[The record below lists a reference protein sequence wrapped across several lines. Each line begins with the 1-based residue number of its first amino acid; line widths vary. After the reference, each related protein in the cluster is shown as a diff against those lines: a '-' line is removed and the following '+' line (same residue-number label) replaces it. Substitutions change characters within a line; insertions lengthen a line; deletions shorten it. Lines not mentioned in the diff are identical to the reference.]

1 MGSNRAISYAEDKLG
16 VHRTWIEAEQLTSQ
30 LADLYRTQANFET
43 ETRNLDADIERKR
56 QDILVYESLNNPEM
70 RPTEFERHIKLA
82 YAHSQELVDLNRLRL
97 DAMARRDAINAQVKS
112 VEYNHRAHVA
122 RLNELGGYFKYLSAV
137 KEASTVAQV
146 GAQEWPY

>member
-16 VHRTWIEAEQLTSQ
+16 VHRTWVEAEQLTSQ
-30 LADLYRTQANFET
+30 LTDLYRTQANFET

-56 QDILVYESLNNPEM
+56 QSILVEEAGLNTDM
-70 RPTEFERHIKLA
+70 APTAFERHVKLA
-82 YAHSQELVDLNRLRL
+82 YARSQELATMNQLRL
-97 DAMARRDAINAQVKS
+97 DAMARRDSITAQVKS